1 LRDGLASGAG
11 WLLAAAT
18 RTIASLRPA
27 GKPLHPVGVTLVGHL
42 DRRGSRTASG
52 VRWLDE
58 PGRDDVLVRLS
69 RAVGL
74 PPPLPDIHGL
84 ALRVRSEEHPADL
97 LLASTGWGRLG
108 RFALT
113 FGRDPRSRPFTSLL
127 PYRTAAGAVVF
138 GARSSGSGDYE
149 LFWAPYDGDW
159 RAFATLTLTGEPA
172 ADQELSFDPVLH
184 QLPGLEQYP
193 AVVRLREPS
202 YRRARKSR
210 GQESSV
216 R

>member
-1 LRDGLASGAG
+1 VRDGLASGAG

-27 GKPLHPVGVTLVGHL
+27 EKPLHPVGVTLVGHL

-58 PGRDDVLVRLS
+58 PAPAGR
-69 RAVGL
+69 G
-74 PPPLPDIHGL
+74 DIHGL

-113 FGRDPRSRPFTSLL
+113 FGRDPRSRPLTSLL
-127 PYRTAAGAVVF
+127 PYRTAAGAVVL

-210 GQESSV
+210 GQESSA